1 TTQEL
6 TNDRAREFIGQDHKL
21 FIGGE
26 WVDPQGS
33 GRIEVTSPSTG
44 EVIGY
49 APDGSEEDIDRA
61 VQAARRCF
69 DDSDWPH
76 LGFVERVAHLNRAAD
91 VFDKHVERIA
101 EVTAD
106 ESGLPFHTTAM
117 DHGRLIPY
125 LLRASAELGAKL
137 AEEEERPG
145 AFTKVTLRREPVGV
159 VGAITPWNAPA
170 VMAHFTIPP
179 ALMAGCAVV
188 LKTAPESPLHG
199 QILGSIYEEVGL
211 PPGVIN
217 IVPAGRAASES
228 LVRHPGVDK
237 IAFTGSTATGQRVG
251 AICGE
256 LFKRRTLELGGKS
269 AAIIL
274 DDANLPEI
282 MPSLVA
288 ASVMN
293 NCQACLGQT
302 RILAPENRY
311 DEVVRAYAEEIRKIK
326 VGDPFDPATQVGP
339 LISQQARDKAERYI
353 ELGKSEGATLV
364 TGGGRPAEPARGWY
378 VEPTVFRDVSNK
390 MRIAREEIFGP
401 VFVVIPYKD
410 DADAIRIAN
419 DSDYGLSGSVWT
431 SDVERGRAVARKIRT
446 GHCGINVHMFEFSAP
461 FGGYKKSGLGREFGE
476 EGLSEFF
483 EFKQINEK
491 IA

>member
-1 TTQEL
+1 MKPYYQS
-6 TNDRAREFIGQDHKL
+6 DKL

-26 WVDPQGS
+26 WVAPQGS
-33 GRIEVTSPSTG
+33 GRIEVFSPSTG
-44 EVIGY
+44 EMIGY
-49 APDGSEEDIDRA
+49 APDGSEADVDRA

-69 DDSDWPH
+69 DETDWPH
-76 LGFVERVAHLNRAAD
+76 LSFAERIAHLNRAAD
-91 VFDKHVERIA
+91 VFDKYVERIA

-106 ESGLPFHTTAM
+106 ESGLPYHSTGM

-125 LLRASAELGAKL
+125 LLRAAAELGARIDQ
-137 AEEEERPG
+137 EEERAG

-170 VMAHFTIPP
+170 AMAHFTIPL
-179 ALMAGCAVV
+179 AVMAGCTVV

-199 QILGSIYEEVGL
+199 QVLGSIYEEIGL

-217 IVPAGRAASES
+217 IVPAGRAASEA

-282 MPSLVA
+282 MPSLVS

-302 RILAPENRY
+302 RILAPKSRY
-311 DEVVRAYAEEIRKIK
+311 DEIVRAYSEEMGKVK
-326 VGDPFDPATQVGP
+326 VGDPYDAATQVGP
-339 LISQQARDKAERYI
+339 LISRQARDKAESYI
-353 ELGKSEGATLV
+353 ALGKSEGATLV
-364 TGGGRPAEPARGWY
+364 MGGARPSALPQGWY
-378 VEPTVFRDVSNK
+378 VEPTVFKDVNND

-401 VFVVIPYKD
+401 VFVVIPYED
-410 DADAIRIAN
+410 DEDAIRIAN

-431 SDVERGRAVARKIRT
+431 SDVERGRAVARKVRT

-491 IA
+491 IS

>member
-1 TTQEL
+1 MKPQYKS
-6 TNDRAREFIGQDHKL
+6 DKL

-26 WVDPQGS
+26 WVEPVGQ
-33 GRIEVTSPSTG
+33 GRIEVFSPAT
-44 EVIGY
+44 EQLIGH
-49 APDGSEEDIDRA
+49 APDSSEEDVNRA

-69 DDSDWPH
+69 DESDWPH
-76 LGFVERVAHLNRAAD
+76 LSFAERMAHLTRAAD
-91 VFDKHVERIA
+91 VFEKHVGRIA

-117 DHGRLIPY
+117 GQAELIVH
-125 LLRASAELGAKL
+125 LLRSAAELGATIPQ
-137 AEEEERPG
+137 EEDRPG
-145 AFTKVTLRREPVGV
+145 AFTRVTLRREPVGV

-179 ALMAGCAVV
+179 ALLAGCAVV

-199 QILGSIYEEVGL
+199 QVLGAIYEEIGL
-211 PPGVIN
+211 PAGAIN
-217 IVPAGRAASES
+217 IVPAGRAASEA

-237 IAFTGSTATGQRVG
+237 IAFTGSTATGQRIG

-256 LFKRRTLELGGKS
+256 LFKRQTLELGGKS

-302 RILAPENRY
+302 RILAPESRY
-311 DEVVRAYAEEIRKIK
+311 DEVVAAYVHEMQK
-326 VGDPFDPATQVGP
+326 VKLGDPYEPDTEVGP
-339 LISQQARDKAERYI
+339 LISRQARDKVERYI
-353 ELGKSEGATLV
+353 DLGRAEGAKIV
-364 TGGGRPAEPARGWY
+364 IGGGRPPELERGWY
-378 VEPTVFRDVSNK
+378 VEPTVFRDVNNK

-401 VFVVIPYKD
+401 VFVIIPYKD
-410 DADAIRIAN
+410 DEDAIQISN
-419 DSDYGLSGSVWT
+419 DTDYGLSGSVWT
-431 SDVERGRAVARKIRT
+431 SDPTRGRRVARRLQT
-446 GHCGINVHMFEFSAP
+446 GHCGINVHRFEFTAP
-461 FGGYKKSGLGREFGE
+461 FGGFKKSGIGREFGE

-483 EFKQINEK
+483 EYKQINEK
-491 IA
+491 M

>member
-1 TTQEL
+1 MKSQYQS
-6 TNDRAREFIGQDHKL
+6 DKL

-26 WVDPQGS
+26 WVEPRGS
-33 GRIEVTSPSTG
+33 GKIEVFSPGTG
-44 EVIGY
+44 ELIGY
-49 APDGSEEDIDRA
+49 VPDSSEEDIDRA
-61 VQAARRCF
+61 VRAARRCF
-69 DDSDWPH
+69 DETDWPH
-76 LGFVERVAHLNRAAD
+76 LSFAERIVYLNRAAD
-91 VFDKHVERIA
+91 VFDRYVERIA

-106 ESGLPFHTTAM
+106 ESGLPFYSTAM
-117 DHGRLIPY
+117 DHGRLIAY
-125 LLRASAELGAKL
+125 LLRWAAEMGGRIGQ
-137 AEEEERPG
+137 EEERPG
-145 AFTKVTLRREPVGV
+145 ILTRVTLRREPVGV

-170 VMAHFTIPP
+170 VMAHFTIPS
-179 ALMAGCAVV
+179 ALMAGCTVV

-199 QILGSIYEEVGL
+199 QILGSIYEEIGL

-217 IVPAGRAASES
+217 IVPAGRAASEA

-282 MPSLVA
+282 MSSLVA
-288 ASVMN
+288 SSVMT

-302 RILAPENRY
+302 RILAPESRY
-311 DEVVRAYAEEIRKIK
+311 DEVVAAYAEEMRKVK
-326 VGDPFDPATQVGP
+326 MGDPFDPETQVGP
-339 LISQQARDKAERYI
+339 LISEAARDKAERYI
-353 ELGKSEGATLV
+353 EIGKSEGATLV
-364 TGGGRPAEPARGWY
+364 MGGGRPSDLERGWY
-378 VEPTVFRDVSNK
+378 VEPTVFRDVSND

-410 DADAIRIAN
+410 DEDAIRIAN

-431 SDVERGRAVARKIRT
+431 SDVERGRRVARRIRT
-446 GHCGINVHMFEFSAP
+446 GHCGINVHMFEFSGP

-476 EGLSEFF
+476 EGFGEFF

-491 IA
+491 LPA

>member
-1 TTQEL
+1 MNPQYES
-6 TNDRAREFIGQDHKL
+6 EKL

-26 WVDPQGS
+26 WVEPVGQGK
-33 GRIEVTSPSTG
+33 IEVFSPAT
-44 EVIGY
+44 EQLIGH
-49 APDGSEEDIDRA
+49 APDSAEEDVNRA

-69 DDSDWPH
+69 DESDWPH
-76 LGFVERVAHLNRAAD
+76 LSFGERMAHLTRAAD
-91 VFDKHVERIA
+91 VFEKHVERIA
-101 EVTAD
+101 AVTAD
-106 ESGLPFHTTAM
+106 ESGLPYHTTAM
-117 DHGRLIPY
+117 GQAELIVH
-125 LLRASAELGAKL
+125 LLRSAAALGATI
-137 AEEEERPG
+137 AQEEERPG
-145 AFTKVTLRREPVGV
+145 SFTRVTLRREPVGV

-179 ALMAGCAVV
+179 ALLAGCAMV

-199 QILGSIYEEVGL
+199 QLLGEIYEEIGL
-211 PPGVIN
+211 PAGAIN
-217 IVPAGRAASES
+217 IVPAGRAASEA

-256 LFKRRTLELGGKS
+256 LFKRQTLELGGKS

-302 RILAPENRY
+302 RILAPESRY
-311 DEVVRAYAEEIRKIK
+311 DEVVAAYVHEMQK
-326 VGDPFDPATQVGP
+326 VKLGDPYEPDTQVGP
-339 LISQQARDKAERYI
+339 LISRQARDKAERYI
-353 ELGKSEGATLV
+353 DLGRAEGAKIV
-364 TGGGRPAEPARGWY
+364 IGGGRPAELERGWY
-378 VEPTVFRDVSNK
+378 VEPTVFRDVNNQ

-401 VFVVIPYKD
+401 IFVIIPYKD
-410 DADAIRIAN
+410 DEDAIKIAN

-431 SDVERGRAVARKIRT
+431 SDLPRGRRVARRLQT
-446 GHCGINVHMFEFSAP
+446 GH
-461 FGGYKKSGLGREFGE
+461 
-476 EGLSEFF
+476 
-483 EFKQINEK
+483 
-491 IA
+491 

>member
-1 TTQEL
+1 MKSQYQS
-6 TNDRAREFIGQDHKL
+6 DKL
-21 FIGGE
+21 FIGGR
-26 WVDPQGS
+26 WVEPHGS
-33 GRIEVTSPSTG
+33 GRIEVFSPATG
-44 EVIGY
+44 ELIGY
-49 APDGSEEDIDRA
+49 APDSSEEDIDRA

-76 LGFVERVAHLNRAAD
+76 LSFAERIAHLNRAAD
-91 VFDKHVERIA
+91 VFDRYVERIA

-117 DHGRLIPY
+117 GQASLIAY
-125 LLRASAELGAKL
+125 LLRASAEQGARIGQ
-137 AEEEERPG
+137 EEERAG
-145 AFTKVTLRREPVGV
+145 AFTRVTLRREPVGV

-199 QILGSIYEEVGL
+199 QILGSIYEEIGL

-217 IVPAGRAASES
+217 IVPAGRAASEA

-269 AAIIL
+269 AAIVL

-302 RILAPENRY
+302 RILAPESRY
-311 DEVVRAYAEEIRKIK
+311 DEVVDAYAAEMRKVK
-326 VGDPFDPATQVGP
+326 VGDPYDPDTQIGP
-339 LISQQARDKAERYI
+339 LISRQARDKAENYI
-353 ELGKSEGATLV
+353 ELGRSEGATMV
-364 TGGGRPAEPARGWY
+364 MGGGRPSNLERGWY
-378 VEPTVFRDVSNK
+378 VEPTVFKDVNNN

-410 DADAIRIAN
+410 DEDAVRIAN

-431 SDVERGRAVARKIRT
+431 SDVERGRRVARRIRT

-461 FGGYKKSGLGREFGE
+461 FGGYKKSGLGREFGD

-491 IA
+491 V